1 MPFTLC
7 LLPFT
12 LCLLPMRTRRRGRE
26 LALKLLYGFDLLPRD
41 IDATL
46 QEFWSLTRYPDG
58 IREFA
63 EQLVRGTLGHKTEI
77 DEFIAKNAIN
87 WTIERMTVVDRNIL
101 RCAVYELLYEDV
113 IPPKVTINE
122 ALDIAKKYSTPK
134 SSAFINGI
142 LDHILHILQK
152 EEVLLTADNPSSQ
165 DDANNQEIPDR
176 DEVASD

>member
-1 MPFTLC
+1 MH
-7 LLPFT
+7 
-12 LCLLPMRTRRRGRE
+12 TRRRGRE

-46 QEFWSLTRYPDG
+46 REFWRLTRYPDD

-63 EQLVRGTLGHKTEI
+63 DQLVRGTLTHKTEI
-77 DEFIAKNAIN
+77 DAFISENAIN
-87 WTIERMTVVDRNIL
+87 WSIERMAVIDRNIL
-101 RCAVYELLYEDV
+101 RYAVYELLYEDV

-142 LDHILHILQK
+142 LDNIHHTIM
-152 EEVLLTADNPSSQ
+152 TARRISAPEQDQSDNY
-165 DDANNQEIPDR
+165 DQEKYADFA
-176 DEVASD
+176 D